1 MNRMTDRKAIGFI
14 ETEGLPAAIAAS
26 DAALKS
32 ANVVLIGRENSR
44 GAGLMTVKIMG
55 DIGAVKAALESARSV
70 SNQVRSVRS
79 VLAIPRPAPGIG
91 ESFGWN
97 ENTIGA
103 KTLRGVEKEGSVS
116 REKDAD
122 ATSPREGETAE
133 RPENS
138 ERGADPFASDE
149 VLLDRTK
156 ENAVLPVTEEAGVG
170 SEGTPVLEGR
180 TVAVKTKN
188 TRRPAQRRKK

>member
-1 MNRMTDRKAIGFI
+1 MTDRKAIGFI

-103 KTLRGVEKEGSVS
+103 KALRGAEKESPVS

>member
-103 KTLRGVEKEGSVS
+103 KALRGAEKESPVS

-138 ERGADPFASDE
+138 KSGAEPFASDE
-149 VLLDRTK
+149 ALLDRRK
-156 ENAVLPVTEEAGVG
+156 ENAVLPVTDEAGVG
-170 SEGTPVLEGR
+170 SEGTPVHEGR
-180 TVAVKTKN
+180 AVAVKTKN